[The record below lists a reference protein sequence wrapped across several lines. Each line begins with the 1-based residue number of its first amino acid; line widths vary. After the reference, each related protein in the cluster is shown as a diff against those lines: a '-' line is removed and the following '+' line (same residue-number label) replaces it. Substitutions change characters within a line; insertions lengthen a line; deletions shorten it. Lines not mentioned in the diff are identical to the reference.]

1 MKIAIVRNSA
11 VGFVNS
17 RFGQPSPETYAEKTV
32 VAVTE
37 ALRAHDHDVA
47 VCEGDTTL
55 FASLARHMPAGPEG
69 QPTGMVFNMSYGIQ
83 GECRYTHV
91 PAMLEVAGI
100 PYTGSGPFGHALALD
115 KVVTK
120 KLMTDAGV
128 PTPGYAVLRSGADDC
143 GDLRFPVV
151 VKPRHE
157 STSFGLQLV
166 EGRTGLARAV
176 DAVVSQY
183 RQDALVEEYI
193 DGREVCAALLGNDE
207 MELLPLVEQD
217 FRGRARRIMTWEDK
231 FHKVA
236 DEPGKICPAPLDE
249 ALVRRISAVSLAT
262 FRACHLRDYARVDIR
277 IDEAGVP
284 WVLEI
289 NSMASLGASGSY
301 VLAAAAAGYS
311 FAALANRIV
320 DVAHARYFGVPAP
333 RSAHAGL
340 RAVKTAC
347 AGA

>member
-1 MKIAIVRNSA
+1 
-11 VGFVNS
+11 
-17 RFGQPSPETYAEKTV
+17 
-32 VAVTE
+32 
-37 ALRAHDHDVA
+37 
-47 VCEGDTTL
+47 
-55 FASLARHMPAGPEG
+55 
-69 QPTGMVFNMSYGIQ
+69 MSYGIQ

-91 PAMLEVAGI
+91 PAMLELAGI

-120 KLMTDAGV
+120 KLMIDAGV
-128 PTPGYAVLRSGADDC
+128 PTPGYAVMRSGAEDC

-166 EGRTGLARAV
+166 EDRSGLAQAV

-183 RQDALVEEYI
+183 EQDALVEEYI
-193 DGREVCAALLGNDE
+193 EGREVCAALLGNDDLE
-207 MELLPLVEQD
+207 HLPLVEQD
-217 FRGRARRIMTWEDK
+217 FRGRARRIMTWADK

-236 DEPGKICPAPLDE
+236 DEPGKICPAPVDE
-249 ALVRRISAVSLAT
+249 ALAQRIRDVSLAT

-301 VLAAAAAGYS
+301 VLAAEAAGYS
-311 FAALANRIV
+311 FTKLVAKIV
-320 DVAHARYFGVPAP
+320 DVAHARSFGGAAP
-333 RSAHAGL
+333 RALRTRALAG
-340 RAVKTAC
+340 
-347 AGA
+347 